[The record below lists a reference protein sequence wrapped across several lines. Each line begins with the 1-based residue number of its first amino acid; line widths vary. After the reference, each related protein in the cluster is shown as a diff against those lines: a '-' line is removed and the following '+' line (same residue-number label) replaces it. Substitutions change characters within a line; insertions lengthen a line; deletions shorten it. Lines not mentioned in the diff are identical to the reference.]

1 MKTSKFYIAVIISSL
16 LLLGNLF
23 SQSYLNRN
31 KIPSKIKE
39 QFHKE
44 FPSSKIFSSNIKEL
58 NKRQYFQIESIVNH
72 KLVKI
77 LYEKNGEKYLVE
89 QEISNKDLP
98 KHIHFAIKETM
109 PGFQLL
115 TSKKISKDKKTEYK
129 VCVYKDEEEYNVIYS
144 SKGKVKSKERIYDAV
159 EMGC

>member
-1 MKTSKFYIAVIISSL
+1 MRNIKFITVI
-16 LLLGNLF
+16 LF
-23 SQSYLNRN
+23 LSIFLAGILHSRTHPNRN
-31 KIPSKIKE
+31 KIPPNVKS